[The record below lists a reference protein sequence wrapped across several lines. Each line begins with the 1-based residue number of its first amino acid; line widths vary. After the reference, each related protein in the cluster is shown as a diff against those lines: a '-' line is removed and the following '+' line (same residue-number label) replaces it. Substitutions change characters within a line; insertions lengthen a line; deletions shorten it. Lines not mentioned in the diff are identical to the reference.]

1 MGSWRRWEA
10 EFEHQVT
17 VTVPTPSKS
26 SAQGLAN
33 TLPRRRAGALCKQ
46 TGREERLGAGEDETF
61 HAKREAGLLWELEG
75 EAKVL
80 KGAGSRRP

>member
-1 MGSWRRWEA
+1 M
-10 EFEHQVT
+10 
-17 VTVPTPSKS
+17 
-26 SAQGLAN
+26 
-33 TLPRRRAGALCKQ
+33 PRRHAGALCKQ

-61 HAKREAGLLWELEG
+61 HAKREAGLLWDLEG